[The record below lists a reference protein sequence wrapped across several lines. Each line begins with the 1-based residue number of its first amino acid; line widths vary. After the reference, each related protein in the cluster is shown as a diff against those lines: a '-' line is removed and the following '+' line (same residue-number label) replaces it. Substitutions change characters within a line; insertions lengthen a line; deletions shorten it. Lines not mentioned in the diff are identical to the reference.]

1 MDRKFLNIN
10 YMMKEKKNFRLTTDT
25 LENTSKLQFF

>member
-10 YMMKEKKNFRLTTDT
+10 YMMKEKMNFRLTTDA
-25 LENTSKLQFF
+25 LENSSKLQFF